1 MNACLWQFGEL
12 SPGLAQ
18 NRRYL
23 RGWRDFRIAQCSA
36 NATMRRCRKFGRLVT
51 IAASG
56 PIPTFAPRRGS
67 FRLRMLESKDH

>member
-36 NATMRRCRKFGRLVT
+36 NATMRRCRNFGRLAT
-51 IAASG
+51 IA
-56 PIPTFAPRRGS
+56 
-67 FRLRMLESKDH
+67 LRT